1 MAQTTIKL
9 EVNDILYSSWGYD
22 QTNIDYYKVKRLVGK
37 TMVEVVQIESKLA
50 DEQTS
55 FTTNSVIPYP
65 AAEYKKTYKR
75 KIHTTDP
82 ERPGVMISS
91 FQWASLWDGNPK
103 HETDSH
109 YGH

>member
-1 MAQTTIKL
+1 MAQTETKL

-50 DEQTS
+50 DEQRS
-55 FTTNSVIPYP
+55 HTTNSVLPYP
-65 AAEYKKTYKR
+65 AAEYKKVYRR
-75 KIHTTDP
+75 KIHNYDK
-82 ERPGVMISS
+82 PGVNISS

-103 HETDSH
+103 HETNAH